1 MKTDPSQCATPCQGI
16 LADVKKILNSG
27 PRVDKNLKTFLQEYD
42 DYKRRDTDNIKKLGT
57 RPGNTCHK
65 ISVPETHLTSVPE
78 SDTKLEFV
86 RIYFDTSMFDK
97 ITKEILN
104 LTDKLNSIVDLRTRQ
119 QNLWINSLLSE
130 GRWAYSQDFL

>member
-1 MKTDPSQCATPCQGI
+1 MTTTKDETQTI
-16 LADVKKILNSG
+16 LKSWEHARVTLN
-27 PRVDKNLKTFLQEYD
+27 
-42 DYKRRDTDNIKKLGT
+42 NIF
-57 RPGNTCHK
+57 PV
-65 ISVPETHLTSVPE
+65 SETHLTSVPE